1 MVGEFIFG
9 SIVERSGIIVKTI
22 IKKFVCLFFI
32 VCLFINSASYAEID
46 YSSMTS
52 EELNNLFQSLVSK
65 IELNKQGDIVYDQD
79 GFSII
84 WKGIG
89 KDSLSFIITNNS
101 GKDVD
106 IEVID
111 YALNGM
117 MLGTH
122 WNMDEVNLKNGF
134 SFLSSST
141 NIWLDDEETIE
152 TLGITHVNSVTI
164 MLAIKDIESEEET
177 ELSATFSVD
186 EELSN

>member
-1 MVGEFIFG
+1 MKAIFRKIACFFFIFC
-9 SIVERSGIIVKTI
+9 I
-22 IKKFVCLFFI
+22 LFS
-32 VCLFINSASYAEID
+32 SASYAEVD
-46 YSSMTS
+46 FSSMTPD
-52 EELNNLFQSLVSK
+52 ELTDLFLSLVSK
-65 IELNKQGDIVYDQD
+65 IEINKQGDTVYDQD

-84 WKGIG
+84 WKGVN
-89 KDSLSFIITNNS
+89 KDRLSFIITNNS

-141 NIWLDDEETIE
+141 SIWLFDEETID
-152 TLGITHVNSVTI
+152 TLGITHVNSVSI
-164 MLAIKDIESEEET
+164 MLAVKDIESGDET
-177 ELSATFSVD
+177 ELMASFAVD
-186 EELSN
+186 EDIQ